1 MEVQSQYTMA
11 FVSNDLT
18 RQKYDELMAF
28 ALSVREHKNKVSEL
42 VNSNLLYFLDV
53 SKLSFLKE
61 MRELFKGDIASSFD
75 TQLYTSVYTA
85 YQNKFK
91 AVKEKMTFYKITYKG
106 CEFYKRDTKKNK
118 KGDFKKVVTEKEKTP
133 LSTVLTW
140 LARYGSDKTVEYLET
155 SIDFLEDDKKVTFYK
170 EILHYI
176 NRFGIE
182 RLMRVALQRRSL
194 IMNRYSKKPTEFKS
208 LTFGGRSRKTDIIA
222 YNKRYGSVINC
233 FVSLSGFGRK
243 SFDIPVKFS
252 KDWHGNIKSFHKKTN
267 DYEYRI
273 VFNEKYHQVTVQLAK
288 EGTRYIPD
296 AGSNLLG
303 IDVNVKHN
311 LLSLSNGLT
320 VDYDRKLVNDYCRF
334 STKLDE
340 LKKNKDYKVG
350 KRNQF
355 RLDTMKRKMVK
366 KEQESIALLCKELV
380 TLGIDHIVMEN
391 LEGRFGKSFI
401 KDKGNDD
408 INFNR
413 IVKFLGIA
421 SLKNEVEHIARKYGI
436 AVSTVHPEY
445 TSKRCPICGCIEDE
459 NRPNQETFECI
470 QCGYK
475 DNADHNAAM
484 NIMERVSVAV
494 LRDSLLKRLD
504 NGAFEPK
511 KLKREK
517 VKEVLLSFRRSL
529 SKSGGESKEIIS

>member
-11 FVSNDLT
+11 FASNDLT

-42 VNSNLLYFLDV
+42 VNSNLLYFLDI

-75 TQLYTSVYTA
+75 AQLYTSVYTA

-91 AVKEKMTFYKITYKG
+91 AVNEKMTFYKITYKG
-106 CEFYKRDTKKNK
+106 CEIYKRATKKNK
-118 KGDFKKVVTEKEKTP
+118 KGDFKKAIIEKEKTA

-140 LARYGSDKTVEYLET
+140 LARYGSDKTIEYLEN
-155 SIDFLEDDKKVTFYK
+155 SINSIEDEKKVSFYK

-176 NRFGIE
+176 TKFGFE
-182 RLMRVALQRRSL
+182 RLMRVALQRRNL
-194 IMNRYSKKPTEFKS
+194 IMDRYSKEPIEFKS

-222 YNKRYGSVINC
+222 YNKRFGSVINC

-252 KDWHGNIKSFHKKTN
+252 KDWHGSIKSLHKKTN

-273 VFNEKYHQVTVQLAK
+273 VFNEKYHQVTVQLTK
-288 EGTRYIPD
+288 EGMRYIPE
-296 AGSNLLG
+296 AGDKLVG

-320 VDYDRKLVNDYCRF
+320 VDYDRKLVNDYCRL

-355 RLDTMKRKMVK
+355 RLDAMKRKMVK
-366 KEQESIALLCKELV
+366 KEQETIALLCKELAN
-380 TLGIDHIVMEN
+380 LRIDHIVMEN

-436 AVSTVHPEY
+436 ALSTVHPEY

-459 NRPNQETFECI
+459 NRLNQETFECI
-470 QCGYK
+470 ECGYK

-494 LRDSLLKRLD
+494 LRNSLLKQLG

-529 SKSGGESKEIIS
+529 NKSGGESKEIFS

>member
-11 FVSNDLT
+11 FASNDLT

-28 ALSVREHKNKVSEL
+28 ALSVREHKNKVSKL
-42 VNSNLLYFLDV
+42 VISKLLYYLDI

-61 MRELFKGDIASSFD
+61 MRELFKGEIASSFD
-75 TQLYTSVYTA
+75 AQLYTSVYTA

-91 AVKEKMTFYKITYKG
+91 AVMEKMTFYNITYKG

-118 KGDFKKVVTEKEKTP
+118 KGDFKRVVTERGKTR

-140 LARYGSDKTVEYLET
+140 LARYGSEKTIEYLES
-155 SIDFLEDDKKVTFYK
+155 SINSLEDEKKVSFYK

-176 NRFGIE
+176 NKFGFE
-182 RLMRVALQRRSL
+182 RLMRIALQRRNL
-194 IMNRYSKKPTEFKS
+194 IMDRYSRKPIEFKS

-222 YNKRYGSVINC
+222 YNKRFNSVINC
-233 FVSLSGFGRK
+233 FISLSGFNRK

-252 KDWHGNIKSFHKKTN
+252 KDWHGSIKSFHKKTN
-267 DYEYRI
+267 DYEYRVI
-273 VFNEKYHQVTVQLAK
+273 FNEKYHQVTVQLTK
-288 EGTRYIPD
+288 EGNRYIPD
-296 AGSNLLG
+296 AGDNLVG

-320 VDYDRKLVNDYCRF
+320 IDYDRNLVNDYCNL
-334 STKLDE
+334 STKLDS
-340 LKKNKDYKVG
+340 LKKNKHYKVG

-355 RLDTMKRKMVK
+355 RLDAMKRKMAK
-366 KEQESIALLCKELV
+366 KEQESIALLCKELGR
-380 TLGIDHIVMEN
+380 LGVDHIVMEN

-401 KDKGNDD
+401 KDKVNDD

-413 IVKFLGIA
+413 VVKFLGIA

-436 AVSTVHPEY
+436 ALSTVHPEY
-445 TSKRCPICGCIEDE
+445 TSKRCPVCGCIEDE

-484 NIMERVSVAV
+484 NIMESVNVAV
-494 LRDSLLKRLD
+494 LRNALLKQVD

-529 SKSGGESKEIIS
+529 NKSGGESKEIIS

>member
-1 MEVQSQYTMA
+1 MA
-11 FVSNDLT
+11 FASNDLT

-28 ALSVREHKNKVSEL
+28 ALSVREHKNKVSKL
-42 VNSNLLYFLDV
+42 VNSDLLYYLDI

-61 MRELFKGDIASSFD
+61 MRKVFSGEIPSSFD
-75 TQLYTSVYTA
+75 VQLYTSVYTA

-91 AVKEKMTFYKITYKG
+91 AVKEKMTFYKIRYRG

-118 KGDFKKVVTEKEKTP
+118 KGEFKKVVTEKKKTP

-140 LARYGSDKTVEYLET
+140 LARYGSEKTINYLET
-155 SIDFLEDDKKVTFYK
+155 SIDSLEDEKKVIFYK
-170 EILHYI
+170 EILSYI
-176 NRFGIE
+176 KKFSFD
-182 RLMRVALQRRSL
+182 RLMRVALQRRNL
-194 IMNRYSKKPTEFKS
+194 IMDRYSKKPIEFKS

-243 SFDIPVKFS
+243 SFDIPIKFS
-252 KDWHGNIKSFHKKTN
+252 KDWHGNINSFHKKTN

-273 VFNEKYHQVTVQLAK
+273 VFKEKYHQVIVQLTK
-288 EGTRYIPD
+288 EGMRHIPD
-296 AGSNLLG
+296 AGDNLIG

-320 VDYDRKLVNDYCRF
+320 LDYDRKLVNDYCRL

-340 LKKNKDYKVG
+340 LKQNKDYKVG

-355 RLDTMKRKMVK
+355 RLDAMKRKMVK
-366 KEQESIALLCKELV
+366 KEQESIALLCKELAK
-380 TLGIDHIVMEN
+380 LGIDHIVMEN

-421 SLKNEVEHIARKYGI
+421 NLKNEVEHIARKYGI
-436 AVSTVHPEY
+436 ALSTVHPEY

-475 DNADHNAAM
+475 DNADHNAAV

-529 SKSGGESKEIIS
+529 NKSGGESKEINC

>member
-1 MEVQSQYTMA
+1 M
-11 FVSNDLT
+11 
-18 RQKYDELMAF
+18 
-28 ALSVREHKNKVSEL
+28 
-42 VNSNLLYFLDV
+42 
-53 SKLSFLKE
+53 
-61 MRELFKGDIASSFD
+61 
-75 TQLYTSVYTA
+75 
-85 YQNKFK
+85 
-91 AVKEKMTFYKITYKG
+91 
-106 CEFYKRDTKKNK
+106 
-118 KGDFKKVVTEKEKTP
+118 
-133 LSTVLTW
+133 
-140 LARYGSDKTVEYLET
+140 
-155 SIDFLEDDKKVTFYK
+155 
-170 EILHYI
+170 
-176 NRFGIE
+176 
-182 RLMRVALQRRSL
+182 
-194 IMNRYSKKPTEFKS
+194 
-208 LTFGGRSRKTDIIA
+208 
-222 YNKRYGSVINC
+222 
-233 FVSLSGFGRK
+233 SLSGFGRK

-252 KDWHGNIKSFHKKTN
+252 KDWHGNIKSFQKKSP

-273 VFNEKYHQVTVQLAK
+273 VFNEKYHQVTVQLTK

-296 AGSNLLG
+296 AGDNLVG

-311 LLSLSNGLT
+311 LLSISNGLT
-320 VDYDRKLVNDYCRF
+320 VDYDRKLVNDYCKL
-334 STKLDE
+334 SIKLDE
-340 LKKNKDYKVG
+340 LKKNNDYKVG

-355 RLDTMKRKMVK
+355 RLDTMKRKMLK

-380 TLGIDHIVMEN
+380 TLGIGHIVMEN

-445 TSKRCPICGCIEDE
+445 TSKRCPVCGCIEDE

-529 SKSGGESKEIIS
+529 NKSGGESKEINC

>member
-1 MEVQSQYTMA
+1 MEVHSQYTMA
-11 FVSNDLT
+11 FASNDLT

-28 ALSVREHKNKVSEL
+28 ALLVREHKNKVSEL
-42 VNSNLLYFLDV
+42 VNSNLLYFLDI

-75 TQLYTSVYTA
+75 AQLYTSVYTA

-91 AVKEKMTFYKITYKG
+91 AVNEKMTFYKITYKG

-133 LSTVLTW
+133 LTTVLTW
-140 LARYGSDKTVEYLET
+140 LARYGSDKTIEYLEN
-155 SIDFLEDDKKVTFYK
+155 SINSIEDEKKVSFYK

-176 NRFGIE
+176 NKFGFE
-182 RLMRVALQRRSL
+182 RLMRVALQRRNL
-194 IMNRYSKKPTEFKS
+194 IMDRYSKKPIEFKS

-222 YNKRYGSVINC
+222 YNKRFGSVINC

-252 KDWHGNIKSFHKKTN
+252 KDWHGSIKSLHKKTN

-273 VFNEKYHQVTVQLAK
+273 VFNEKYHQVTVQLIK
-288 EGTRYIPD
+288 EGMRYIPE
-296 AGSNLLG
+296 AGDKLVG

-320 VDYDRKLVNDYCRF
+320 VDYDRKLVNDYCRL

-355 RLDTMKRKMVK
+355 RLDAMKRKMVK
-366 KEQESIALLCKELV
+366 KEQETIALLCKELAN
-380 TLGIDHIVMEN
+380 LRIDHIVMEN

-436 AVSTVHPEY
+436 ALSTVHPEY

-459 NRPNQETFECI
+459 NRLNQETFECI

-475 DNADHNAAM
+475 DNADHNAAR

-494 LRDSLLKRLD
+494 LRNSLLKQLD

-529 SKSGGESKEIIS
+529 NKSGGDSKEIFN

>member
-11 FVSNDLT
+11 FASNDLT

-28 ALSVREHKNKVSEL
+28 ALLVREHKNKVSDL
-42 VNSNLLYFLDV
+42 VNSNLLYYLDV

-75 TQLYTSVYTA
+75 AQLYTSVYTA

-118 KGDFKKVVTEKEKTP
+118 KGDFKKVVTGIEKTP
-133 LSTVLTW
+133 LTTVLTW
-140 LARYGSDKTVEYLET
+140 LARYGCEKTAEYLET
-155 SIDFLEDDKKVTFYK
+155 SINSLEDDKKVTFYK
-170 EILHYI
+170 EILSYI
-176 NRFGIE
+176 NKFGFE

-194 IMNRYSKKPTEFKS
+194 IMDRYSKKPIEFKS

-222 YNKRYGSVINC
+222 YNKRFGSVINC
-233 FVSLSGFGRK
+233 FVSLSGFNRK

-273 VFNEKYHQVTVQLAK
+273 IFNEKYHQVTVQLAK
-288 EGTRYIPD
+288 EETRYIPD

-311 LLSLSNGLT
+311 LLSISNGLT
-320 VDYDRKLVNDYCRF
+320 VDYDRKLVNDYCRLC
-334 STKLDE
+334 TKLDK

-355 RLDTMKRKMVK
+355 RLDAMKRKMVK

-380 TLGIDHIVMEN
+380 NLGIDHIVMEN
-391 LEGRFGKSFI
+391 LEGRFGISFI

>member
-11 FVSNDLT
+11 FASNDLT

-42 VNSNLLYFLDV
+42 VNSNLLYYLDI

-61 MRELFKGDIASSFD
+61 MREKFKGEIASSFD
-75 TQLYTSVYTA
+75 VQLYTSVYTA

-91 AVKEKMTFYKITYKG
+91 AVKDKMTFYKITYKG

-118 KGDFKKVVTEKEKTP
+118 KGDFKKVVTGKEKTP
-133 LSTVLTW
+133 LTIVLTW
-140 LARYGSDKTVEYLET
+140 LARYGGDKTIEYLES
-155 SIDFLEDDKKVTFYK
+155 SIDSLEDDKKVSLYK

-176 NRFGIE
+176 NKFGFE
-182 RLMRVALQRRSL
+182 KLMRVALQRRNL
-194 IMNRYSKKPTEFKS
+194 IMDRYSKKPIEFKS

-222 YNKRYGSVINC
+222 YNKNFGSIINC

-252 KDWHGNIKSFHKKTN
+252 KDWHGSIKSFHKN
-267 DYEYRI
+267 NPDYEYRI
-273 VFNEKYHQVTVQLAK
+273 IFNEKYHQVTVQLAK
-288 EGTRYIPD
+288 EGKRHIPD
-296 AGSNLLG
+296 AGNNLVG
-303 IDVNVKHN
+303 IDANVKHN

-320 VDYDRKLVNDYCRF
+320 IDYDRNLVNDYCSL
-334 STKLDE
+334 STKLDR

-350 KRNQF
+350 RRNQL
-355 RLDTMKRKMVK
+355 RLDALKRKMVK
-366 KEQESIALLCKELV
+366 KEQESIALLCKELGK
-380 TLGIDHIVMEN
+380 LGVDHIVMEN

-401 KDKGNDD
+401 KDKVNND

-436 AVSTVHPEY
+436 ALSTVHPEY
-445 TSKRCPICGCIEDE
+445 TSKRCPVCGCIEDE

-494 LRDSLLKRLD
+494 LCDSLLKRLD
-504 NGAFEPK
+504 NGAYEPK

-529 SKSGGESKEIIS
+529 NKAGGESKEIIS

>member
-75 TQLYTSVYTA
+75 TQLHTSVYTA